1 MDNEHR
7 VLLGM
12 VSDLFVGV
20 QAGRG
25 KDLPGPILHG
35 LISDAKARFANE
47 EHLMSLQKYVNYE
60 SHKTEHDALVRQVP
74 DVLAK
79 YRGGASGAFSVEVMN
94 FLQSWLVKHI
104 TGTDKA
110 YTTFLNGKGVK

>member
-1 MDNEHR
+1 
-7 VLLGM
+7 M

-25 KDLPGPILHG
+25 KDLPGPILDG
-35 LISDAKARFANE
+35 LISDAKAHFPNE
-47 EHLMSLQKYVNYE
+47 GHLMSQHKYVSYE
-60 SHKTEHDALVRQVP
+60 GHKAGHDALVREVL
-74 DVLAK
+74 DVQAK
-79 YRGGASGAFSVEVMN
+79 YRGVASGAFIVEVMN